1 MKQKKL
7 FTLISAAVIAL
18 TAIPM
23 LPVTAAEETAPPAA
37 EETVKNPFEAFTP
50 GFDYA
55 EYGSTLCEADFE
67 KPETDSYYI
76 GIRVKLSQPEVT
88 VNLVSE
94 FKDRTFGNGEKFAE
108 IEADGGKYDLICN
121 DDRSEYW
128 CIPSE
133 PAENLK
139 LKAHMHI
146 DEFLEQIERVGL
158 PVGTLEAI
166 EPLSSAGMETYYIN
180 MIMEH
185 PELMDISWRAKE
197 LPLSSTHHAG
207 LYQSEVPKT
216 GEAWITRGTENSFT
230 ASWKDLPKQGFT
242 WFTSSSR
249 TDHPTSPYG
258 SIFDSNKKMQY
269 YHYAADV
276 DLQGTASIGTSIS
289 CTPDREG
296 GDVQPFLINIV
307 DAWSGERPAYKDHL
321 RSFTLNSGEYDL
333 YYTELEYDVGDPAS
347 GYKETISRPLYTA
360 VRRENLLGQT
370 GTGKIENTL
379 NLSAFIWEIY
389 NHEVRIDT
397 MLAGAAAYV
406 TEGTGTVTFT
416 KNEQETVELKQSGT
430 FTEET
435 TEDGYYLW
443 VCTNTPQEYKYEKGG
458 KVSASWSDSGEVEIY
473 CGKRFNEPVTAESL
487 GQIDYSY
494 AADVTLKN
502 DSHVGVIVKFADAAD
517 GTDRGSHFIFADA
530 YSGGIPE
537 HFTPFGEYTL
547 HGEKYSVYG
556 LADAYSDQ
564 NYYWILRQNNLLGTK
579 DSGKIENTVDITGH
593 LAEMKKLGAAIP
605 KIRQISAFAAA
616 QPVGMGSVAFTKNEL
631 QLTQKAERPLKDYF
645 RLGKTM
651 VTPDFDAN
659 DSIRDFSA
667 FFDVASLENILIPA
681 NCLNA
686 KWTPDQPIEIEL
698 DTLQKK
704 YLASCEANGVPVV
717 IGPFISGYML
727 PTAYYQNADGSY
739 VKPEVMQARYDAIIK
754 AMFQTLEKEY
764 PKLIIDS
771 AIVTSDVYTQFTPS
785 SMAKDAMKKIYGE
798 GSTDY
803 VAAAFNS
810 AKKYAPEGCR
820 LYMEE
825 MLNPEPPVLSVITTD
840 GNEIWTTDIADIK
853 VILDAAEALKKAKV
867 PVDGIALCCE
877 FSDESCWAEEQSH
890 LGLALDMLRETELD
904 LILSDVIVS
913 VTPPY
918 DDTQRVKVFKAA
930 FADFIRNSDNISMVL
945 LSDSEFKTDGP
956 HPVSQTAGFNT
967 VIPDALA
974 MQNPA
979 SLAGDVN
986 CDTRI
991 DVSDAVLLARF
1002 LAEDKTVKIDA
1013 QGRINSDANGDG
1025 AVASDDVI
1033 HILRVIAKII

>member
-37 EETVKNPFEAFTP
+37 EETVKDPFYFTP
-50 GFDYA
+50 GFDYT
-55 EYGSTLCEADFE
+55 EYGRIRYEVIFE
-67 KPETDSYYI
+67 GSEPESYYI
-76 GIRVKLSQPEVT
+76 GVRVKLAQPEVT

-94 FKDRTFGNGEKFAE
+94 FKDRTFGSGKKFAE
-108 IEADGGKYDLICN
+108 FEVNQVKYDLICN

-133 PAENLK
+133 PAEKYTHRADMDIDDYLK
-139 LKAHMHI
+139 M
-146 DEFLEQIERVGL
+146 IERAGL
-158 PVGTLEAI
+158 PIGTLQKIEA
-166 EPLSSAGMETYYIN
+166 LYSAGLEDYRYRLD
-180 MIMEH
+180 MEH
-185 PELMDISWRAKE
+185 PELTDIGMRVKDI
-197 LPLSSTHHAG
+197 LLSSTYVAELCQCG
-207 LYQSEVPKT
+207 VPQT
-216 GEAWITRGTENSFT
+216 GEAWITPRAENGFT

-242 WFTSSSR
+242 QFTG
-249 TDHPTSPYG
+249 TTNQIYPTGPYRPMF
-258 SIFDSNKKMQY
+258 SKELLY
-269 YHYAADV
+269 YHYAADA
-276 DLQGTASIGTSIS
+276 DLQGTASIGVAMRLNLHAARMYI
-289 CTPDREG
+289 
-296 GDVQPFLINIV
+296 I
-307 DAWSGERPAYKDHL
+307 DAWNGERPAYKDHL

-333 YYTELEYDVGDPAS
+333 YYTEEEWTAGDLVSGNKRTIYDPV
-347 GYKETISRPLYTA
+347 YVA
-360 VRRENLLGQT
+360 VRKENLLGQT
-370 GTGKIENTL
+370 GAGKIENTL
-379 NLSAFIWEIY
+379 NLSAFFRELYDYGI
-389 NHEVRIDT
+389 EVHDMR
-397 MLAGAAAYV
+397 AGAAAFV

-416 KNEQETVELKQSGT
+416 KNEQETVKLEQT
-430 FTEET
+430 EVFTEET
-435 TEDGYYLW
+435 TEDGYYLR
-443 VCTNTPQEYKYEKGG
+443 VYADTPQEYKYEKGG
-458 KVSASWSDSGEVEIY
+458 KVSASWSDSGEVNIY

-502 DSHVGVIVKFADAAD
+502 DSYAGVIVGFADA
-517 GTDRGSHFIFADA
+517 TNSTERGSHFIFADA

-556 LADAYSDQ
+556 LADAYNDL
-564 NYYWILRQNNLLGTK
+564 NYYWILRQNNLLGAK

-593 LAEMKKLGAAIP
+593 LAEMKKLGAVIP

-616 QPVGMGSVAFTKNEL
+616 QPIGRGSVAFTKNEL

-667 FFDVASLENILIPA
+667 IFDVASLENILIPA
-681 NCLNA
+681 YCLNA

-698 DTLQKK
+698 GTLQKK

-739 VKPEVMQARYDAIIK
+739 VKPEEMQARYDAIIK
-754 AMFQTLEKEY
+754 AMFEALEKEY

-877 FSDESCWAEEQSH
+877 FSDESCWAEKQSH

-945 LSDSEFKTDGP
+945 LSDSEFQTDGP

>member
-18 TAIPM
+18 NAIPM

-37 EETVKNPFEAFTP
+37 EETVKDPFYFTP
-50 GFDYA
+50 GFDYT
-55 EYGSTLCEADFE
+55 EYGCIRYEVIFE
-67 KPETDSYYI
+67 GSEPESYYI
-76 GIRVKLSQPEVT
+76 GVRVKLAQPEVT

-94 FKDRTFGNGEKFAE
+94 FRNKTFENGKKYAE
-108 IEADGGKYDLICN
+108 IEVNQVKYDLICN

-139 LKAHMHI
+139 LKASMHI
-146 DEFLEQIERVGL
+146 DNFLEQIEKAGL
-158 PVGTLEAI
+158 PVGLLEAI

-185 PELMDISWRAKE
+185 PELTDIGARIKDV
-197 LPLSSTHHAG
+197 LLSSTFTG
-207 LYQSEVPKT
+207 ELYQCGVPQT
-216 GEAWITRGTENSFT
+216 GEAWITRETESGFT

-242 WFTSSSR
+242 QFTG
-249 TDHPTSPYG
+249 TTTQAYPTGPYRPLY
-258 SIFDSNKKMQY
+258 SNRIQY
-269 YHYAADV
+269 YHYAADA
-276 DLQGTASIGTSIS
+276 DLQGTASIGMVMRLGLNSQGTKSV
-289 CTPDREG
+289 RM
-296 GDVQPFLINIV
+296 NII

-333 YYTELEYDVGDPAS
+333 YYTEEEWNVGDPVS
-347 GYKETISRPLYTA
+347 GFKDTLHLPVYVA

-370 GTGKIENTL
+370 GAGKIENTL
-379 NLSAFIWEIY
+379 NLSAFFRELYDYGI
-389 NHEVRIDT
+389 EVDN
-397 MLAGAAAYV
+397 MLAGAAAFV

-416 KNEQETVELKQSGT
+416 KNEPEGVKLEQTEV

-435 TEDGYYLW
+435 TEDGYYLR
-443 VCTNTPQEYKYEKGG
+443 VYSETPLEYKYEKGG
-458 KVSASWSDSGEVEIY
+458 KVSASWSDSGEVNIY

-502 DSHVGVIVKFADAAD
+502 DSYAGVIVGFADA
-517 GTDRGSHFIFADA
+517 TNSTERGSHFIFADA

-556 LADAYSDQ
+556 LADTYSDQ

-593 LAEMKKLGAAIP
+593 LAEMKKLGAVIP

-616 QPVGMGSVAFTKNEL
+616 QPIGMGSVAFTKNEL

-698 DTLQKK
+698 GTLQKK

-739 VKPEVMQARYDAIIK
+739 VKPEEMQARYDAIIK
-754 AMFQTLEKEY
+754 AMFEALEKEY

-853 VILDAAEALKKAKV
+853 VILNAAEALKKAKV

-945 LSDSEFKTDGP
+945 LSDSEFQTDGP

>member
-55 EYGSTLCEADFE
+55 EYGSTLCEADF
-67 KPETDSYYI
+67 KTPETDSYYI

-94 FKDRTFGNGEKFAE
+94 SKNRTFGNGEKFAE
-108 IEADGGKYDLICN
+108 IEADRGKYDLICN

-133 PAENLK
+133 PAEKLT
-139 LKAHMHI
+139 LKARMHI
-146 DEFLEQIERVGL
+146 DDFLEQIERAGL
-158 PVGTLEAI
+158 PVGPLEAI
-166 EPLSSAGMETYYIN
+166 EPLSSAGMETWHIS
-180 MIMEH
+180 MEMQH
-185 PELMDISWRAKE
+185 PELTDIGMRVKDI
-197 LPLSSTHHAG
+197 LLSSTYVAELCQCG
-207 LYQSEVPKT
+207 VPQT
-216 GEAWITRGTENSFT
+216 GEAWITPRAENGFT

-242 WFTSSSR
+242 QFTG
-249 TDHPTSPYG
+249 TTNQIYPTGPYRPMF
-258 SIFDSNKKMQY
+258 SKELLY
-269 YHYAADV
+269 YHYAADA
-276 DLQGTASIGTSIS
+276 DLQGTASIGVAMRLNLHAARMYI
-289 CTPDREG
+289 
-296 GDVQPFLINIV
+296 I
-307 DAWSGERPAYKDHL
+307 DAWNGERPAYKDHL

-333 YYTELEYDVGDPAS
+333 YYTEEEWTAGDLVSGNKRTIYDPV
-347 GYKETISRPLYTA
+347 YVA
-360 VRRENLLGQT
+360 VRKENLLGQT
-370 GTGKIENTL
+370 GAGKIENTL
-379 NLSAFIWEIY
+379 NLSAFFRELYDYGI
-389 NHEVRIDT
+389 EVDNMR
-397 MLAGAAAYV
+397 AGAAAFV

-416 KNEQETVELKQSGT
+416 KNEQETVKLEQT
-430 FTEET
+430 EVFTEET
-435 TEDGYYLW
+435 TEDGYYQR
-443 VCTNTPQEYKYEKGG
+443 VYSETPLEYKYEKGG

-502 DSHVGVIVKFADAAD
+502 DSYAGVIVGFADA
-517 GTDRGSHFIFADA
+517 TNSTERGSHFIFADA

-556 LADAYSDQ
+556 LADAYNDL

-616 QPVGMGSVAFTKNEL
+616 QPIGMGSVAFTKNEL

-698 DTLQKK
+698 GTLQKK

-739 VKPEVMQARYDAIIK
+739 VKPEEMQARYDAIIK
-754 AMFQTLEKEY
+754 AMFEALEKEY

-853 VILDAAEALKKAKV
+853 VIQDAAEALKKAKV

-877 FSDESCWAEEQSH
+877 FSDESCWEEEKSH

-945 LSDSEFKTDGP
+945 LSDSEFQTDGP

>member
-55 EYGSTLCEADFE
+55 EYGSTLCEADF
-67 KPETDSYYI
+67 KTPETDSYYI

-108 IEADGGKYDLICN
+108 IEADRGKYDLICN

-133 PAENLK
+133 PAEKLT
-139 LKAHMHI
+139 LKARMHI
-146 DEFLEQIERVGL
+146 DEFLEQIERAGL

-166 EPLSSAGMETYYIN
+166 EPLSSAGMETWHISMDMQY
-180 MIMEH
+180 
-185 PELMDISWRAKE
+185 PELTDIGARIKDV
-197 LPLSSTHHAG
+197 LLSSTFNG
-207 LYQSEVPKT
+207 ELYQCGVPQT
-216 GEAWITRGTENSFT
+216 GEAWITRETESGFT

-242 WFTSSSR
+242 QFTGTTTQAYPSVPY
-249 TDHPTSPYG
+249 HPLY
-258 SIFDSNKKMQY
+258 SNRIQY
-269 YHYAADV
+269 YHYAADA
-276 DLQGTASIGTSIS
+276 DLQGTASIGMVMRLGLNSQGNKSVRMYI
-289 CTPDREG
+289 
-296 GDVQPFLINIV
+296 I
-307 DAWSGERPAYKDHL
+307 DAWNGERPSYNDHL

-333 YYTELEYDVGDPAS
+333 YYTEQEWNVGDPVS
-347 GYKETISRPLYTA
+347 GFKDTLHLPVYVA

-370 GTGKIENTL
+370 GAGKIENTL
-379 NLSAFIWEIY
+379 NLSAFFRELYDYGI
-389 NHEVRIDT
+389 EVDN
-397 MLAGAAAYV
+397 MLAGAAAFV

-416 KNEQETVELKQSGT
+416 RNEPEGVKLEQTEV

-435 TEDGYYLW
+435 TEDGYYQR
-443 VCTNTPQEYKYEKGG
+443 VYSETPLEYKYEKGG
-458 KVSASWSDSGEVEIY
+458 KVSASWSDSGEVNIY

-502 DSHVGVIVKFADAAD
+502 DSYAGVIVGFADA
-517 GTDRGSHFIFADA
+517 TNSTERGSHFIFADA

-556 LADAYSDQ
+556 LADANSDQ

-579 DSGKIENTVDITGH
+579 ESGKIENTVDITGH

-739 VKPEVMQARYDAIIK
+739 VKPEVMQARFDAIIK
-754 AMFQTLEKEY
+754 AMFEALEKEY

-798 GSTDY
+798 DSTDY

-840 GNEIWTTDIADIK
+840 GSEIWTTDIADIK

>member
-23 LPVTAAEETAPPAA
+23 LPVTAAEETVPPAA
-37 EETVKNPFEAFTP
+37 EETVKEPFAFTP

-55 EYGSTLCEADFE
+55 EYGSISCQVDFE
-67 KPETDSYYI
+67 KPETESYYI
-76 GIRVKLSQPEVT
+76 GVRVKLAQPEVT

-94 FKDRTFGNGEKFAE
+94 SKDRTFGNGKKIAE
-108 IEADGGKYDLICN
+108 IEVHNVKYDLISN

-133 PAENLK
+133 PAEK
-139 LKAHMHI
+139 LTLSVAMDI
-146 DEFLEQIERVGL
+146 DKFLNAIELAGL

-197 LPLSSTHHAG
+197 LPLSFTHHAE

-242 WFTSSSR
+242 WFTSSFR

-276 DLQGTASIGTSIS
+276 VLQGTASIGTNIS

-296 GDVQPFLINIV
+296 GDGQPFLIHIV

-370 GTGKIENTL
+370 GAGKIENTL

-389 NHEVRIDT
+389 NHEVKIDT
-397 MLAGAAAYV
+397 MLAGAAAFV

-458 KVSASWSDSGEVEIY
+458 KVSASWSDSGEVTIY
-473 CGKRFNEPVTAESL
+473 CGKRFKEPVTAESL

-502 DSHVGVIVKFADAAD
+502 DSYAGVIVGFADE
-517 GTDRGSHFIFADA
+517 TDSTERGGHFIFADA

-537 HFTPFGEYTL
+537 PFTLFGEYTL

-556 LADAYSDQ
+556 LANANDEKG
-564 NYYWILRQNNLLGTK
+564 YYWILRQNNLLGTK

-593 LAEMKKLGAAIP
+593 LAEMEKLGASVPRIM
-605 KIRQISAFAAA
+605 QISAFAAA
-616 QPVGMGSVAFTKNEL
+616 QPVAMGSVAFTKNEL
-631 QLTQKAERPLKDYF
+631 QLTQKAERPLKEHF
-645 RLGKTM
+645 RLGKTL
-651 VTPDFDAN
+651 VTPDYDAN

-667 FFDVASLENILIPA
+667 VFDVASLENILIPA

-686 KWTPDQPIEIEL
+686 NWTPDQPIEIEL
-698 DTLQKK
+698 SVTQKK
-704 YLASCEANGVPVV
+704 HLASCEANGVPVV

-727 PTAYYQNADGSY
+727 PTAYYQDANGSY
-739 VKPEVMQARYDAIIK
+739 VKPEVMQARYDEIIK
-754 AMFQTLEKEY
+754 AMFKTLEKEY

-771 AIVTSDVYTQFTPS
+771 AIVTSDVYTQFTR
-785 SMAKDAMKKIYGE
+785 SMAKDTMKKIYGE

-810 AKKYAPEGCR
+810 AKKYAPEGCK

-825 MLNPEPPVLSVITTD
+825 MLNPEPPVLYVITTD
-840 GNEIWTTDIADIK
+840 GNEIQRTDIADIE
-853 VILDAAEALKKAKV
+853 VILDAAEALKKAKA

-890 LGLALDMLRETELD
+890 LGLALDMLRDTKLD
-904 LILSDVIVS
+904 LILSDVVVS
-913 VTPPY
+913 VKPAY

-930 FADFIRNSDNISMVL
+930 FADFIRNSDAISMVL
-945 LSDSEFKTDGP
+945 LSDSEIKTDGP
-956 HPVSQTAGFNT
+956 HPISQTAGFNT

-974 MQNPA
+974 MQKSK

-986 CDTRI
+986 CDSRI

-1002 LAEDKTVKIDA
+1002 LNEDKTVRINA
-1013 QGRINSDANGDG
+1013 QGHINSDANGDST
-1025 AVASDDVI
+1025 VASDDVI
-1033 HILRVIAKII
+1033 HILRIIAKII